1 MYVCIYIY
9 IYIYINCNIYY
20 TFLCICNVM
29 HKIKY
34 NTDSTTDFHQQRP
47 TQNLTSEVVRQG
59 IQYYTLEM
67 DQTTTHSKLNKEEK
81 MEVDRSH
88 TLGKSQETITSQ
100 ATRWSPLG
108 RGEVVHETPGRDTER
123 ETRDAL
129 HEERDG
135 EDGHGRKTVAVF
147 GQ

>member
-1 MYVCIYIY
+1 
-9 IYIYINCNIYY
+9 
-20 TFLCICNVM
+20 
-29 HKIKY
+29 
-34 NTDSTTDFHQQRP
+34 
-47 TQNLTSEVVRQG
+47 
-59 IQYYTLEM
+59 
-67 DQTTTHSKLNKEEK
+67 

-88 TLGKSQETITSQ
+88 TREISRNHHQSSRQMEPPGK
-100 ATRWSPLG
+100 R
-108 RGEVVHETPGRDTER
+108 EVVHETPGRDTER